1 MTAPG
6 EELVLDSSVAIK
18 WFRLEVGSDWARGL
32 LANGPMLIAPAWFA
46 AECANVLWRLHRAG
60 EPGAPDLEQAL
71 DRLLALPILR
81 ISEDDA
87 LMRAALRLAAR
98 LDHPV
103 YDCIYLA
110 LARERDASL
119 ATADRRFAAAIHRAA
134 ALPPDR
140 LLTPPASG

>member
-1 MTAPG
+1 MTASA
-6 EELVLDSSVAIK
+6 ETLVLDSSVAIK
-18 WFRLEVGSDWARGL
+18 WFPLEAGSDWARGMP
-32 LANGPMLIAPAWFA
+32 ASWPMLIAPAWFA

-60 EPGAPDLEQAL
+60 EPGAPDPEQAL

-81 ISEDDA
+81 IAVDDA
-87 LMRAALRLAAR
+87 QMRAALRLASR

-103 YDCIYLA
+103 YDCLSLA
-110 LARERDASL
+110 LACEREASL

-140 LLTPPASG
+140 LLTPPAAD